1 MRVEPDV
8 LAEFADAE
16 SMREGLELLRGQGF
30 RKLESYTPFPVEGVA
45 GPLGLSQPW
54 LPKLTFAG
62 GLLGAL
68 AGYLIQ
74 WYANVYD
81 YPYNVGGRPIHPVP
95 AFIPATFEAA
105 VLAAAF
111 TAFVVFFIAVRLPA
125 LWHPVFEVEGF
136 ERAFIDRYWI
146 GIGRVE
152 NQLELEHVEMILAP
166 AAPLRLVRVP
176 AAP

>member
-1 MRVEPDV
+1 MQPGV
-8 LAEFADAE
+8 LAEFADAAT
-16 SMREGLELLRGQGF
+16 MLEGLKLLRENGY
-30 RKLESYTPFPVEGVA
+30 RRLESYTPYPVDGVA
-45 GPLGLSQPW
+45 ERLGLSPSR

-81 YPYNVGGRPIHPVP
+81 YPYNVGGRPVHPVP
-95 AFIPATFEAA
+95 AFIPSTFEAA
-105 VLAAAF
+105 VLGAALAAF
-111 TAFVVFFIAVRLPA
+111 VLVFLLNRLPA
-125 LWHPVFEVEGF
+125 LWHPAFEVEGF

-146 GIGRVE
+146 GIERVE
-152 NQLELEHVEMILAP
+152 DRLDLDHVQLILAP
-166 AAPLRLVRVP
+166 AVPLRLVPVP